1 MSLAK
6 LGIIGCAVMA
16 MASVVLASADSMDQ
30 VSHEGDVVRGKA
42 IFERRC
48 AGCHTMDQ
56 NREGPRLRGVFG
68 RTSGSVDG
76 YDYSPGL
83 KNAHIVWNETALE
96 QWLSGPDTLIPG
108 NNMDF
113 FVPKAQERRDVIRYL
128 QESAGK

>member
-1 MSLAK
+1 MV
-6 LGIIGCAVMA
+6 GCAVMV
-16 MASVVLASADSMDQ
+16 MGSVVLASAVTTDQ
-30 VSHEGDVVRGKA
+30 VSGEGDAVRGKA

-68 RTSGSVDG
+68 RTSGSVTG
-76 YDYSPGL
+76 YDYSLSL
-83 KNAHIVWNETALE
+83 KNAHIIWDEAALE
-96 QWLSGPDTLIPG
+96 KWLSGPDTLVPG

-128 QESAGK
+128 RESAGK

>member
-1 MSLAK
+1 MRRARLA
-6 LGIIGCAVMA
+6 IIGCAVMV
-16 MASVVLASADSMDQ
+16 MASVVLASADTTDQ
-30 VSHEGDVVRGKA
+30 VSGEGDAVRGKA

-68 RTSGSVDG
+68 RTSGSVTG
-76 YDYSPGL
+76 YDYSPSL
-83 KNAHIVWNETALE
+83 KNAHIIWDETALE
-96 QWLSGPDTLIPG
+96 KWLSGPDTLVPG

-128 QESAGK
+128 RESAGK